1 MGSDRLCFK
10 YHTWGGYPGRDIYD
24 IQSGIGFV
32 NNMLM
37 FDKPQK
43 AIVRGQF

>member
-1 MGSDRLCFK
+1 MLQIP
-10 YHTWGGYPGRDIYD
+10 HPGADIPAAIFAI